1 MCYSGGKLRP
11 GCGDVDDDDARGAE
25 QDGRKGGRVCA
36 NSMATCSV
44 KHGAFHFAPRVQQ
57 NRQIIR

>member
-25 QDGRKGGRVCA
+25 QEGRKEGRARVC
-36 NSMATCSV
+36 
-44 KHGAFHFAPRVQQ
+44 KQHGNMLR
-57 NRQIIR
+57 